1 MNGSIKSIK
10 SGLVVLK
17 DQNSYMTDY
26 CVTGNISDVCGLFFL
41 VFVFFLFCYFIFF
54 CFVFFLFVF
63 HSFQVKILLHVE
75 QKNLAIFRKLKIRLL
90 VWIASLTFC
99 LALLYLSDL
108 SFSYIGPEKKI
119 IKRKAFLDKGLF
131 EIT

>member
-1 MNGSIKSIK
+1 MWI
-10 SGLVVLK
+10 
-17 DQNSYMTDY
+17 
-26 CVTGNISDVCGLFFL
+26 
-41 VFVFFLFCYFIFF
+41 VFPCFCFFF
-54 CFVFFLFVF
+54 CFVILFFFVLFFFVSAF
-63 HSFQVKILLHVE
+63 HSFQVKVLLHVE